1 MDEKLAAKENE
12 IGVLGSV
19 MADPTQLDTLEM
31 LKPSDFSW
39 HSYGWAW
46 RAILSLKE
54 AGMGIDQITVG
65 DSLERE
71 DKLQEFS
78 TDGSFGIY
86 HGRAALSKL
95 REFGEPR
102 NALSYASNV
111 LDYSAKRALDR
122 MFTEGV
128 NWSKNG
134 RHAHDIIKDIQQ
146 RLDEV
151 RTFNSKALTHTL
163 SMKEAVEVASDKT
176 DRASRGEIVYVPSG
190 LIDLDNMLGGG
201 FSAPDFILV
210 AGRPGSGKTGL
221 MTTIAV
227 NSAKKGFNVA
237 FFSLEMNND
246 QIAMRVIAMES
257 GVDYIKQKSGKME
270 EKDWPLYHHGSSVA
284 SALPITLNDLPA
296 ISISQIRQ
304 ELRRMKNID
313 LVIMDYIQLAGSDGK
328 YKNREQEVSAISQ
341 GVKTLCKEFNL
352 PAIAGAQLSRAAETR
367 KSKRPILSDL
377 RESGSLEQNSDIV
390 TFIHRGDDNS
400 TELIVAKHRNGPV
413 GTIDLVFHPKKTS
426 FVSAT
431 KRKVVFNDY

>member
-19 MADPTQLDTLEM
+19 MADPAQLDTLEM

-46 RAILSLKE
+46 KSILSLKE

-71 DKLQEFS
+71 DKLQEFA

-134 RHAHDIIKDIQQ
+134 RHAQDIIQDIQQ

-151 RTFNSKALTHTL
+151 RTFNSKALTHTQ
-163 SMKEAVEVASDKT
+163 SMKEAVEVASDRT
-176 DRASRGEIVYVPSG
+176 DRASRGDIAYVPTG
-190 LIDLDNMLGGG
+190 LIDLDTMLGGG
-201 FSAPDFILV
+201 LSAPDFMII

-221 MTTIAV
+221 MTTIAY
-227 NSAKKGFNVA
+227 NAAHKGFNVA
-237 FFSLEMNND
+237 FFTLEMANE
-246 QIAMRVIAMES
+246 QIAMRLIAMES
-257 GVDYIKQKSGKME
+257 GVDYTKQKSGKME
-270 EKDWPLYHHGSSVA
+270 EKDWPLYTHGSKIIS
-284 SALPITLNDLPA
+284 SLPITLCDLPA
-296 ISISQIRQ
+296 ITISQIKQ
-304 ELRRMKNID
+304 ELRRMKNVD
-313 LVIMDYIQLAGSDGK
+313 LVIVDYIQLAGVDGK
-328 YKNREQEVSAISQ
+328 YGSREQEVSSISK
-341 GVKTLCKEFNL
+341 GMKLLCKEFNL
-352 PAIAGAQLSRAAETR
+352 PFVDGAQLSRME
-367 KSKRPILSDL
+367 D
-377 RESGSLEQNSDIV
+377 
-390 TFIHRGDDNS
+390 
-400 TELIVAKHRNGPV
+400 
-413 GTIDLVFHPKKTS
+413 
-426 FVSAT
+426 
-431 KRKVVFNDY
+431 